1 MLKYALFFTISLFA
15 ALRIVHASSV
25 APDIALDQVHGCA
38 ILNGRV
44 YCWGND
50 GGWGRLGRGPG
61 ITIGGFQLVPG
72 LPTPITQIASGPVN
86 SCAIH
91 DNNALYCWGDNSYG
105 QLLTTGA
112 GFYPT
117 PVPGFENGT
126 THVAVG
132 LGFVCAIRNGGLYC
146 WGNNSYG
153 QIGNGEDG
161 NRVTTPYQ
169 VFSDNVTAV
178 AAGHEH
184 ACAIRSG
191 ALYCWGRNTV
201 GQLGLGAGHPGLY
214 TTPQLVPD
222 FSSGVS
228 AVIAMEANTCA
239 LRSGD
244 LHCWGENLANQTGG
258 PHGPRVY
265 TPTLTFNAPTRIANR
280 CLISG
285 TLGSGDLYC
294 WGPFHPNAAGTG
306 LTGYVSPTAIPF
318 FNSPTRRALAT
329 SHGWISHAA
338 KASDG
343 CIYVWGLNS
352 HGQLGLPPDT
362 SEHPPRILAGS
373 CLPGVFVNK
382 TAPQDGSTNLGGT
395 VTLTW
400 AVTGSSSVNHYRYAI
415 WTPPSSATFVSAG
428 RATHATVS
436 GLSSTT
442 TYYWQVRACA
452 DPDCTIYVEADSGR
466 WYTFTTAVFPTAFN
480 KTAPHDNQIVTTT
493 STTLAWTPAGGTV
506 HHYRYCIATT
516 SGCAPNIEVG
526 TSTSVTL
533 SGLAHA
539 TTYYWQARA
548 CADPGCNDY
557 TDADGGHWRFHVFL
571 PPGPFA
577 KSSPDSGATDQPSD
591 LSLTWTSAAGAD
603 HYRYCIAT
611 TASACAPTGNIVTS
625 TSVTISGLSPG
636 TTYYWQVRAC
646 ADPSCASYRDADGG
660 DLWSFTTSSSSPG
673 SSSLGSFRKLSP
685 PDSSTGH
692 GTIVTLAWTPASGV
706 DHYRICID
714 FAHNPPCTPN
724 IPIGRVTSIASSDLP
739 LSLAHGNVYRWQVRA
754 CAEPSCTTYSDADE
768 GTAWTFFVAFPPD
781 RPLLIAPPDAAL
793 NLPANVVLR
802 WSHSG
807 AGVNHYLYCFSTT
820 PGCTPSLST
829 DTLTEAAIGS
839 LNAATTYYWKVRA
852 CANSTCSVYADSD
865 SEWRFTTAALP
876 APFTKTMPISGTAV
890 LPSTVSLR
898 WQASTGVDHYR
909 VCYDQ
914 IINNACDGAW
924 TRLLSSTLS
933 FAISGL
939 AQNTTYEWQ
948 VIACAV
954 PDCSIS
960 RPADNGNFHRFTTA
974 PIPGSFRKQAPIS
987 GAVIHTTTVVLSWT
1001 TASGAHHYRYCIA
1014 TNSACIPTTDVGTST
1029 SVTIRNR
1036 SPGIT
1041 YYWQVRACAD
1051 PNCTIF
1057 RDADGTHYHFHVAS
1071 LPFGK
1076 LAPPALSVVVPP
1088 VAILRWSPSAGA
1100 NAYRYCL
1107 WRADEPPCATSITV
1121 PATQTQV
1128 AVSGLASGVRYRWQV
1143 FACFLAGCPHPVE
1156 ANGGSPWEF
1165 RTMSPVEVIS
1175 STASLAKALLT
1186 PAPRFGQ
1193 RVQYAII
1200 ISNPLSTTLALTVS
1214 EVVPSHSQFVA
1225 SDETGNAVY
1234 QGIVA
1239 GAPTWRVTLPA
1250 FARAVITPTIVHGI
1264 ASVADLQGGRHVTT
1278 TTHCRDD
1285 SHLITRPLGHNVQP
1299 NRLFFSIA
1307 HSECLPFPPPDMY
1320 EPDDD
1325 QRTAKALRLAQQQAR
1340 TFHSHTDVD
1349 VISTTLT
1356 FTGIQ
1361 TFTFRINVE
1370 YWTPGVQL
1378 VVESPSRSFSP
1389 VTRTL
1394 TMKSGDY
1401 AVHFVRRSGYTRQDV
1416 QVLLTL
1422 NRAAAGNAPCGGR
1435 YTVSLNE
1442 WRPFSGFGAFAA
1454 TVEDDH
1460 VILIGE

>member
-1 MLKYALFFTISLFA
+1 MLKYALFFVISLFA
-15 ALRIVHASSV
+15 ALRIAHASSV

-38 ILNGRV
+38 ILNGRA

-50 GGWGRLGRGPG
+50 GGWGRLGRGPR
-61 ITIGGFQLVPG
+61 ITVGGFQLVPG

-91 DNNALYCWGDNSYG
+91 NNNALYCWGNNDYR
-105 QLLTTGA
+105 QLLTTTHH
-112 GFYPT
+112 GFYPILL
-117 PVPGFENGT
+117 PGFENGT
-126 THVAVG
+126 TRVAVG
-132 LGFVCAIRNGGLYC
+132 DRFVCAIRNGGLYC
-146 WGNNSYG
+146 WGNNSHG

-161 NRVTTPYQ
+161 NSVTTPHQ
-169 VFSDNVTAV
+169 VFSDSVTAV

-201 GQLGLGAGHPGLY
+201 GQLGLGVGHFGVY
-214 TTPQLVPD
+214 TTPQLVPG
-222 FSSGVS
+222 FNSGVS
-228 AVIAMEANTCA
+228 AVVAMEANTCA
-239 LRSGD
+239 VRSGD
-244 LHCWGENLANQTGG
+244 LHCWGENLASQTGG

-265 TPTLTFNAPTRIANR
+265 TPTLTFNAPTQIASR

-294 WGPFHPNAAGTG
+294 WSLSQPNAAGTG
-306 LTGYVSPTAIPF
+306 LTGYASPTAIPF

-329 SHGWISHAA
+329 SHGWYSHAA

-352 HGQLGLPPDT
+352 HGQLGLPPDA

-373 CLPGVFVNK
+373 CLPGVSVTK
-382 TAPQDGSTNLGGT
+382 TAPANGSNGHGGT
-395 VTLTW
+395 VTLRW
-400 AVTGSSSVNHYRYAI
+400 NVTGSSSVDHYRYAI
-415 WTPPSSATFVSAG
+415 TTSLSSASFVSAG

-436 GLSSTT
+436 GLSGDT

-452 DPDCTIYVEADSGR
+452 DPDCTIYVEADGGR

-480 KTAPHDNQIVTTT
+480 KTAPNDGQIITAT
-493 STTLAWTPAGGTV
+493 STTLAWNPAGGTV

-516 SGCAPNIEVG
+516 SGCTPGTSVG
-526 TSTSVTL
+526 LSTSVAVMGL
-533 SGLAHA
+533 SSG
-539 TTYYWQARA
+539 TTYYWQVRA
-548 CADPGCNDY
+548 CADLACNDY
-557 TDADGGHWRFHVFL
+557 TDASGGHWRFHVFL
-571 PPGPFA
+571 PPGSFA
-577 KSSPDSGATDQPSD
+577 KSSPDFGATDQP
-591 LSLTWTSAAGAD
+591 LALNLTWNNTAGAH

-611 TASACAPTGNIVTS
+611 TASACTLPGNIVTS
-625 TSVTISGLSPG
+625 TSVAISGLSPG

-646 ADPSCASYRDADGG
+646 AEPSCTSYRDADGG
-660 DLWSFTTSSSSPG
+660 DLWSFTTLPSPPG
-673 SSSLGSFRKLSP
+673 SFQKVSP
-685 PDSSTGH
+685 SNSSTGH
-692 GTIVTLAWTPASGV
+692 GITVTFAWDPASDV
-706 DHYRICID
+706 DHYQLCLVP
-714 FAHNPPCTPN
+714 AHLPCTFSSVGP
-724 IPIGRVTSIASSDLP
+724 VTSTSMGG
-739 LSLAHGNVYRWQVRA
+739 LSHGVAYRWQVRA
-754 CAEPSCTTYSDADE
+754 CANRSCTVYSDADG
-768 GTAWTFFVAFPPD
+768 GTEWTFVVAAPPD
-781 RPLLIAPPDAAL
+781 RPLLIAPPNDAG

-807 AGVNHYLYCFSTT
+807 AGVDHYRYCLSATF
-820 PGCTPSLST
+820 GCTPSLST
-829 DTLTEAAIGS
+829 GALTEAGIGPLS
-839 LNAATTYYWKVRA
+839 AATTYHWQVRA
-852 CANSTCSVYADSD
+852 CANSSCSVYADSD
-865 SEWRFTTAALP
+865 SEWRFSTAALP
-876 APFTKTMPISGTAV
+876 APFTKTMPISGAAG
-890 LPSTVSLR
+890 LPSALNLH
-898 WQASTGVDHYR
+898 WQAAIGVDHYR

-914 IINNACDGAW
+914 IINNACNGAW
-924 TRLLSSTLS
+924 TSVPSSTLS

-960 RPADNGNFHRFTTA
+960 RPADSGSFHRFTTA
-974 PIPGSFRKQAPIS
+974 SIPNSFTKQAPIS
-987 GAVIHTTTVVLSWT
+987 GAVIHTTAVVLSWT
-1001 TASGAHHYRYCIA
+1001 TASGAHHYRYCL
-1014 TNSACIPTTDVGTST
+1014 TTDNACIPTTDVGTST
-1029 SVTIRNR
+1029 GVTISNL

-1051 PNCTIF
+1051 LGCTIF
-1057 RDADGTHYHFHVAS
+1057 RDADDPHYHFHVAS

-1076 LAPPALSVVVPP
+1076 LAPSALSAVVPTGTT
-1088 VAILRWSPSAGA
+1088 LRWSPSAGA
-1100 NAYRYCL
+1100 SAYRYCL
-1107 WRADEPPCATSITV
+1107 WRIDEPPCATSITV

-1128 AVSGLASGVRYRWQV
+1128 AVSGLASGVWYRWQV
-1143 FACFLAGCPHPVE
+1143 FACFLAGCLHPVE

-1193 RVQYAII
+1193 RVQYAIV

-1225 SDETGNAVY
+1225 RDETGNAVY

-1264 ASVADLQGGRHVTT
+1264 AGVADLQGGRRVTT
-1278 TTHCRDD
+1278 LTHCRDD

-1299 NRLFFSIA
+1299 NRLFLPTGY
-1307 HSECLPFPPPDMY
+1307 SECLPFPPPDMY

-1325 QRTAKALRLAQQQAR
+1325 QRTAKVLRLAQQQAR
-1340 TFHSHTDVD
+1340 TFHSANDVD
-1349 VISTTLT
+1349 VISSTLT

-1361 TFTFRINVE
+1361 TFTFRIDVE
-1370 YWTPGVQL
+1370 SWTPGVQL
-1378 VVESPSRSFSP
+1378 AVSSPSGSFDP
-1389 VTRTL
+1389 VTTTL
-1394 TMKSGDY
+1394 TMKSGSY
-1401 AVHFVRRSGYTRQDV
+1401 TVHFVRPSGYERQDV

-1442 WRPFSGFGAFAA
+1442 WRPFNGFGAFTA
-1454 TVEDDH
+1454 TVEDAKADQ
-1460 VILIGE
+1460 VILISE